1 MASVT
6 ARSVSTFATSAKSR
20 HHQTR
25 VPVVSESK
33 VFVRSAETEPS
44 STLPSFIGRRGVLFG
59 AALSMGVLVQP
70 HQAEAFGKSA
80 KELAREAKERRAK
93 LKETAQKMK
102 SAGKSADAFDQSNY
116 SVPEEATTPNV
127 VNRNRNV
134 E

>member
-6 ARSVSTFATSAKSR
+6 ARSVSTLATSAKSR
-20 HHQTR
+20 HQAR

-33 VFVRSAETEPS
+33 VVVRSAVTEPS
-44 STLPSFIGRRGVLFG
+44 SDLISYIGRRGVLFG
-59 AALSMGVLVQP
+59 AALSMGVLVHP
-70 HQAEAFGKSA
+70 NQAGAFGKSP

-102 SAGKSADAFDQSNY
+102 SGGKAADAFDQSNY

>member
-1 MASVT
+1 
-6 ARSVSTFATSAKSR
+6 
-20 HHQTR
+20 
-25 VPVVSESK
+25 
-33 VFVRSAETEPS
+33 
-44 STLPSFIGRRGVLFG
+44 
-59 AALSMGVLVQP
+59 LVQP
-70 HQAEAFGKSA
+70 NQAEAFGKSA